1 MKIQRLEITNINSLY
16 GTHVIDFEDPAY
28 KGCNLFAITGPTGAG
43 KSTILDAITLGLYGR
58 TPRLDKPSNTQ
69 SGMFSENAD
78 RCAAAVD
85 FEVWDSDVKA
95 PVAYRAVFEQKRTK
109 RSDAKKPFGPPA
121 RRIERLSDNA
131 VIASKINE
139 CDREIERLT
148 GLDFG
153 RFTKAALLSQG
164 RFTAFLEADAN
175 ERGQILE
182 QLSGTDRF
190 RLVGKAAYRINETF
204 KQKIDLA
211 AKRLEGMAAG
221 VLTAAERKA
230 VEEARDDLA
239 TRIADV
245 AGRMTTLVERIV
257 KRRAYDGAL
266 ELADKAEKG
275 LEKNAA
281 DVEAF
286 KPKAAKLEAA
296 ARHDAVRVHEAAS
309 VRAAGFAKQA
319 ATDLLA
325 AKTAADEAEKTFNKT
340 LAARDDAK
348 KKAAELAL
356 ERPRVE
362 AVIDAMRSSENV
374 IANARMKAVDA
385 GERHAKAKGLLDE
398 VETRAKSARLGRDTA
413 AAALKAASAPHPFVW
428 KEADAF
434 GFKAVAPRLSAGT
447 ADAATLKD
455 DSDGNPLETA
465 LEGRLSELER
475 ELMKLDGGL
484 TAVSH
489 AKSDALSKKGE
500 HERVAKRLEA
510 DEKDLEDAEGRLKT
524 RVDEHAKA
532 LEEDRRRFG
541 HDGTPEGR
549 EAARLRIAGEVE
561 RLGRERDRETL
572 ERSLARFRKAL
583 RPGSPCPLC
592 GATDHHPEVLHA
604 VEPGAD
610 GASAEVPSEAPL
622 RAARD
627 LENAFTN
634 STLEIA
640 RLLSM
645 IEPARED
652 VERRRNAVAAL
663 REELKEAGKRHESA
677 RAGLLEAAGTFIGDA
692 SHLPGRLADVGYV
705 PGWID
710 PDVVAGVDGMDA
722 DAAKAFASK
731 LSRSTIASLS
741 KAVTNW
747 LSEHR
752 RAAEKR
758 RDAETA
764 LGEAEKALAVIDATL
779 ADRGEAAKSAASD
792 MKAARDGLDR
802 LLKEHQ
808 ERYGTKTSQAVKAA
822 WDERVQRIDAAKND
836 AEAAHEAAARKKTE
850 AGETLAA
857 RRSAAAEREKAA
869 AEARDVFIGS
879 LGQSGF
885 ADDAAYRAA
894 ELDGGLREMW
904 TREADELR
912 READRLAGQ
921 ARAAAATIADLG
933 GEVASGPALGM
944 LEEERKGLAATHAG
958 FVAEKGGLDEK
969 IRLDDEA
976 AGRHRTEMEALERL
990 RADARPWDVLSS
1002 KIGSASGDKY
1012 ARFAQGLTFE
1022 WVVRAANRALS
1033 ELTKRYAL
1041 VRDTGEPLGLLIR
1054 DAWQG
1059 EQLRTVSNL
1068 SGGETFLVSLALAM
1082 GLSKM
1087 ASQHVRLDSLF
1098 IDEGFGALDPD
1109 ALATTIGYLL
1119 DMKADG
1125 KLIGIISHV
1134 EALKEELPLQI
1145 TVTPEGA
1152 TGRSRLAG
1160 PGVRFRAPK
1169 EKKGGK

>member
-1 MKIQRLEITNINSLY
+1 MKIHRLEITNINSLY

-69 SGMFSENAD
+69 SGMFSENAE
-78 RCAAAVD
+78 RCAASVD
-85 FEVWDSDVKA
+85 FEVWDHEVKA

-109 RSDAKKPFGPPA
+109 RSDAKRPFGQPS

-175 ERGQILE
+175 ARGQILE

-190 RLVGKAAYRINETF
+190 RLVGKAAYRINEAF

-211 AKRLEGMAAG
+211 AKRLDGMAAG
-221 VLTAAERKA
+221 VLTASERKV
-230 VEEARDDLA
+230 VEEAGSALA
-239 TRIADV
+239 TRISDV
-245 AGRMTTLVERIV
+245 VGRMKMLDERIV
-257 KRRAYDGAL
+257 KRRTYDTAL
-266 ELADKAEKG
+266 NQADKAKKG

-281 DVEAF
+281 DIEAF

-296 ARHDAVRVHEAAS
+296 ARHDAVRTHEEALLK
-309 VRAAGFAKQA
+309 AAGFARKA
-319 ATDLLA
+319 ATDLRDA
-325 AKTAADEAEKTFNKT
+325 GTAAEEAQKAYGTT
-340 LAARDDAK
+340 LAGRNEARK
-348 KKAAELAL
+348 RAAELTL

-362 AVIDAMRSSENV
+362 AEIDGMRTSENV
-374 IANARMKAVDA
+374 IANARTKAAEA
-385 GERHAKAKGLLDE
+385 GKRHAKAKGLLDDAE
-398 VETRAKSARLGRDTA
+398 AHAKTARQGRDAA
-413 AAALKAASAPHPFVW
+413 AAALRAATAPHPFVW
-428 KEADAF
+428 REAGAF
-434 GFKAVAPRLSAGT
+434 GFKTAAPTIAAETSIG
-447 ADAATLKD
+447 DASDKNTLE
-455 DSDGNPLETA
+455 S
-465 LEGRLSELER
+465 RLSELER
-475 ELMKLDGGL
+475 ELLKLDRGV
-484 TAVSH
+484 TACCH
-489 AKSDALSKKGE
+489 AENDALSKKGE
-500 HERVAKRLEA
+500 YERSAKRLAA
-510 DEKDLEDAEGRLKT
+510 DKSVLEDARKRLK
-524 RVDEHAKA
+524 VLADEHELA
-532 LEEDRRRFG
+532 LSEDRRRFG
-541 HDGTPEGR
+541 HDGAPEAR

-561 RLGRERDRETL
+561 RLERERDRETL
-572 ERSLARFRKAL
+572 ERSLARYRKEL

-592 GATDHHPEVLHA
+592 GATDHHPEMLHV
-604 VEPGAD
+604 VEP
-610 GASAEVPSEAPL
+610 SAGEMSTEVPSEASL
-622 RAARD
+622 RAARE
-627 LENAFTN
+627 LEKAFTA

-640 RLLSM
+640 RLHSL
-645 IEPARED
+645 IESARED
-652 VERRRNAVAAL
+652 VERRRDAVAAL
-663 REELKEAGKRHESA
+663 GDDLKAAGERFENA
-677 RAGLLEAAGTFIGDA
+677 RAEHHAAGEAFIGNA

-710 PDVVAGVDGMDA
+710 PNAVSDLNRMDA

-731 LSRSTIASLS
+731 LTRSMIASLS
-741 KAVTNW
+741 NAVTEW
-747 LSEHR
+747 LAEHHGV
-752 RAAEKR
+752 AEKR
-758 RDAETA
+758 KDAEAA
-764 LGEAEKALAVIDATL
+764 LTEAEKVLAVIDATL
-779 ADRGEAAKSAASD
+779 KDRGMAAKSAADD
-792 MKAARDGLDR
+792 MKAARDELEG

-808 ERYGTKTSQAVKAA
+808 ARYGTKTSQAVKAA
-822 WDERVQRIDAAKND
+822 WDERVRLVEAAKND

-857 RRSAAAEREKAA
+857 RASAAAEREKAA
-869 AEARDVFIGS
+869 MEAGEAFIEA
-879 LGQSGF
+879 LEREGF
-885 ADDAAYRAA
+885 ADEAVYRAA
-894 ELDGGLREMW
+894 RMDEELRIEW
-904 TREADELR
+904 NREAEELR
-912 READRLAGQ
+912 REGDRLAGQ
-921 ARAAAATIADLG
+921 ARAAEATIDGLG
-933 GEVASGPALGM
+933 AEIGNGPVLGT
-944 LEEERKGLAATHAG
+944 LEEEREGLSGTHAG
-958 FVAEKGGLDEK
+958 LVAEKGGLDEK

-976 AGRHRTEMEALERL
+976 AGRHRTALEALERL
-990 RADARPWDVLSS
+990 RADARPWDVLSA

-1041 VRDTGEPLGLLIR
+1041 VRDTTEPLGLLIR

-1169 EKKGGK
+1169 GYPTGK

>member
-95 PVAYRAVFEQKRTK
+95 SVAYRAVFEQKRTK

-190 RLVGKAAYRINETF
+190 RLVGKAAYRINEAF

-221 VLTAAERKA
+221 VLTADERKT

-245 AGRMTTLVERIV
+245 AGCMKTLDERIV
-257 KRRAYDGAL
+257 KRRTYDGAL

-325 AKTAADEAEKTFNKT
+325 AKTAADEAEKAFNES
-340 LAARDDAK
+340 LASRDDAK

-362 AVIDAMRSSENV
+362 AVIDAMRTSENV
-374 IANARMKAVDA
+374 IANARSKAVDA

-398 VETRAKSARLGRDTA
+398 AETCAKSARLGRDAA
-413 AAALKAASAPHPFVW
+413 AAALKTATAPHPFMW
-428 KEADAF
+428 READAF
-434 GFKAVAPRLSAGT
+434 GFKAVAPRLSSGT
-447 ADAATLKD
+447 TDAATSGG
-455 DSDGNPLETA
+455 DSDRNPLETA

-484 TAVSH
+484 TTVSH
-489 AKSDALSKKGE
+489 AKSDVLSKKGE

-510 DEKDLEDAEGRLKT
+510 DEKDLEDAEGRLKA

-627 LENAFTN
+627 LENAFTT
-634 STLEIA
+634 STLEIT

-677 RAGLLEAAGTFIGDA
+677 RAGLLEAAGAFIGDA
-692 SHLPGRLADVGYV
+692 SHLPGRLADVGYA

-710 PDVVAGVDGMDA
+710 PDAVVGSNGTDA

-792 MKAARDGLDR
+792 MKDARDGLDR
-802 LLKEHQ
+802 LLKEH
-808 ERYGTKTSQAVKAA
+808 EARYGTKTSQAVKAA
-822 WDERVQRIDAAKND
+822 WDKRVQRIDAAKND

-869 AEARDVFIGS
+869 AEARDVFIDS

-885 ADDAAYRAA
+885 ADEAAYRAA
-894 ELDGGLREMW
+894 ALDEGLREMW

-933 GEVASGPALGM
+933 GEVASGPALEV
-944 LEEERKGLAATHAG
+944 LEEERKDLATTHAG

-976 AGRHRTEMEALERL
+976 AGRHRAEMEALERL

-1041 VRDTGEPLGLLIR
+1041 VRDIGEPLGLLIR

-1169 EKKGGK
+1169 EKKAGK